1 MRLRHVAAVA
11 VATAMVGLVSVP
23 VQARVLER
31 PSAQVGVKVKGV
43 PTPKE
48 FFGFEMGDEGKLAH
62 FDSIK
67 RYFKLIA
74 DRSDEAD
81 YQVVD
86 RTTLGNEY
94 PILLMSSKH
103 NLKRIDQVLDIN
115 KRLSDPRVMQAEA
128 KRAGVPVDEYAKKLA
143 AQSLPVYYI
152 EATIHSTEV
161 GPTQSLVNVVH
172 RLATENSEFTRQVL
186 DNVILLVVPS
196 QNPDGQKLVV
206 EHFNR
211 TAGTNYDRTYPDLY
225 HHYTGHDDNRDWF
238 MLTQK
243 ESQTRVRLE
252 QKYRPVAQHY
262 MHQAGATSPRI
273 WSPPWD
279 EPMSETLDP
288 IVVSASNT
296 LGMQTQ
302 RDLVAEGKK
311 GAKWNDAYG
320 ILWNADVIG
329 YSPFLGTSTWLT
341 EIASVRD
348 LAYTYTSD
356 KILEPATKTLRSVL
370 PYDSKTWTLKQI
382 VEYGASAAYSGMKTV
397 ASDPETWLYDNLY
410 LSNRN
415 SETWTGGPY
424 AYVVPADQRDPYA
437 LYDMMKIFDFGQV
450 EIDRATTAFTVGD
463 KKYAAG
469 SYILKTQQPMGRWVD
484 QLLRIDEYPDAARKC
499 AECPLIMPYS
509 ETTDNLAL
517 FMGVDV
523 DAVAKPFAAATTRVR
538 GIEPVRQQMPG
549 HPGRG
554 GAYVLSPT
562 SYGLG
567 QVIADLQKADVP
579 AYRAKAAV
587 TVGGRTLPAGALLV
601 PSKDPNARPVL
612 TRASQETGL
621 PVYATDTVPNV
632 AAVKLKADTRVGLVR
647 GANNMPGGW
656 MMWMFDQ
663 FGVNYEVVSADD
675 YADLRGKYDT
685 IVLAPGISAN
695 SITRGLDPAK
705 NPPEFRW
712 ARGVPDGLDKLKQ
725 FVEGGGN
732 LVALGSASTTAA
744 TSLGLPVQNVTPSNR
759 TAFNAPGALLKQ
771 SYDPEVPAAW
781 GMPESWPT
789 WFNNDA
795 AFKVTGDAQ
804 VAATYPKEEDLLVSG
819 YAHGTSAIGGATN
832 IATFDVGK
840 GEATI
845 AGGHITFR
853 TWPRASWTV
862 VTNAMYNGAGEDVT
876 AGQLAGAFR

>member
-1 MRLRHVAAVA
+1 MRLRHLVSVA
-11 VATAMVGLVSVP
+11 VVTAMVGLVSVP
-23 VQARVLER
+23 VQAQVLER
-31 PSAQVGVKVKGV
+31 PPAQAGVKVKGV

-48 FFGFEMGDEGKLAH
+48 FFGFEMGDEGRLAD

-67 RYFKLIA
+67 RYFKVIA
-74 DRSDEAD
+74 DRSDEVE

-86 RTTLGNEY
+86 RTTLGNDF
-94 PILLMSSKH
+94 PILLMSNKH
-103 NLKRIDQVLDIN
+103 NLNRINQVLDIN
-115 KRLSDPRVMQAEA
+115 KRLADPRVMQTEA
-128 KRAGVPVDEYAKKLA
+128 KRAGIPVDEYASQLA
-143 AQSLPVYYI
+143 SQSLPVYYI

-186 DNVILLVVPS
+186 DNVILLIVPS
-196 QNPDGQKLVV
+196 QNPDGQHLVV
-206 EHFNR
+206 DHFNK
-211 TAGTNYDRTYPDLY
+211 TAGTNFDRTYPDLY
-225 HHYTGHDDNRDWF
+225 HHYAGHDNNRDWF
-238 MLTQK
+238 MVTQK

-262 MHQAGATSPRI
+262 MHQAGTTAPRI

-288 IVVSASNT
+288 IVVSASNA

-311 GAKWNDAYG
+311 GSKWNDAYG

-341 EIASVRD
+341 EIASAKD

-356 KILEPATKTLRSVL
+356 KILEPANKTLRSVL
-370 PYDSKTWTLKQI
+370 PYDRKTWSLKQI
-382 VEYGASAAYSGMKTV
+382 VEYGDAAAYSGMKTV
-397 ASDPETWLYDNLY
+397 ATDPKSWLYNNLY

-415 SETWTGGPY
+415 SETWDGGPY
-424 AYVVPADQRDPYA
+424 AYVVSANQRDPYA
-437 LYDMMKIFDFGQV
+437 LYDMLKVLDFGQV
-450 EIDRATTAFTVGD
+450 EIDQATRAFTAGD
-463 KKYAAG
+463 KTYSEG
-469 SYILKTQQPMGRWVD
+469 SYILKTSQPMGRWVD
-484 QLLRIDEYPDAARKC
+484 QLLRIDKYPDSARKC

-509 ETTDNLAL
+509 ETTDNIAL

-523 DAVAKPFAAATTRVR
+523 DAVTKPFEAITTRIK
-538 GIEPVRQQMPG
+538 GIDPVKQQMPA
-549 HPGRG
+549 HPGQN

-567 QVIADLQKADVP
+567 QVIADLQDSAVP
-579 AYRAKAAV
+579 TYRAKAAI
-587 TVGGRTLPAGALLV
+587 TVEGRKLPAGAVLV
-601 PSKDPNARPVL
+601 PSKEPKARQVL
-612 TRASQETGL
+612 TKASQKTGL
-621 PVYATDTVPNV
+621 PVYAANAVPKV
-632 AAVKLKADTRVGLVR
+632 AAVKLKDHTRVGFIR

-663 FGVNYEVVSADD
+663 IGVNYQVVTADD
-675 YADLRGKYDT
+675 YANLSSKYDT

-695 SITRGLDPAK
+695 TITRGLDPDK
-705 NPPEFRW
+705 NPSEFHW

-725 FVEGGGN
+725 FVEAGGN

-744 TSLGLPVQNVTPSNR
+744 TSLGLPVQNITPTNR
-759 TAFNAPGALLKQ
+759 TTFNAPGALLKHH
-771 SYDPEVPAAW
+771 YDVDVPAAW

-795 AFKVTGDAQ
+795 AFKVTGNAR
-804 VAATYPKEEDLLVSG
+804 VASTYPKEDNLLVSG

-853 TWPRASWTV
+853 TWPRAAWTV
-862 VTNAMYNGAGEDVT
+862 VTNAMYNGAGQDVT
-876 AGQLAGAFR
+876 AEQLVSLFR

>member
-1 MRLRHVAAVA
+1 MRLRHVASVA
-11 VATAMVGLVSVP
+11 IVTAMVGLVAVP
-23 VQARVLER
+23 VQAQVGERVA
-31 PSAQVGVKVKGV
+31 AQTGVKVKGV

-48 FFGFEMGDEGKLAH
+48 FFGFEMGDEGKLAD
-62 FDSIK
+62 FNSVK
-67 RYFKLIA
+67 RYLKLVA
-74 DRSDEAD
+74 DRSEEAE

-86 RTTLGNEY
+86 KTTLGNDY
-94 PILLMSSKH
+94 PILLMSNKH

-115 KRLSDPRVMQAEA
+115 KRLSDPRVMKAEA
-128 KRAGVPVDEYAKKLA
+128 KRAGIAVDEYARQLA
-143 AQSLPVYYI
+143 AKSVPVYYI

-161 GPTQSLVNVVH
+161 GATQSLVNVVH
-172 RLATENSEFTRQVL
+172 RMATENSDYTRQVL
-186 DNVILLVVPS
+186 DNVILLIVPS
-196 QNPDGQKLVV
+196 QNPDGQHLVID
-206 EHFNR
+206 HFNK
-211 TAGTNYDRTYPDLY
+211 TAGTGYDRIYPDLY

-238 MLTQK
+238 MMTQK

-279 EPMSETLDP
+279 EPMSDTLDP
-288 IVVSASNT
+288 IVVSASNS

-302 RDLVAEGKK
+302 RDLVAEGRK
-311 GAKWNDAYG
+311 GSKWNDAYG

-356 KILEPATKTLRSVL
+356 KILEPADNTLRSVL

-382 VEYGASAAYSGMKTV
+382 VEYGAAAAYSGMKTV
-397 ASDPETWLYDNLY
+397 SSDPKSWLYNNLY

-415 SETWTGGPY
+415 SENWTGGPY
-424 AYVVPADQRDPYA
+424 AYVVPANQRDPYA
-437 LYDMMKIFDFGQV
+437 LYDMLKLFDFGQA
-450 EIDRATTAFTVGD
+450 EIDRATRSFTAGD
-463 KKYAAG
+463 KKYPEG
-469 SYILKTQQPMGRWVD
+469 SYILKTSQPMGRWID
-484 QLLRIDEYPDAARKC
+484 QLLRIDEYPDSARKC
-499 AECPLIMPYS
+499 AQCPLIMPYS

-517 FMGVDV
+517 LLGVDV
-523 DAVAKPFAAATTRVR
+523 DAVTTPFEAATTRVR
-538 GIEPVRQQMPG
+538 GVEPVQQRMPG
-549 HPGRG
+549 HPGQR

-567 QVIADLQKADVP
+567 QVIADLQDAGVS

-587 TVGGRTLPAGALLV
+587 TVEGRKLPAGALLV
-601 PSKDPNARPVL
+601 PSKDSKARQVL
-612 TRASQETGL
+612 TKASQETGL
-621 PVYATDTVPNV
+621 PVYATSAVPKV
-632 AAVKLKADTRVGLVR
+632 DAVKLKDDTRVGLIR
-647 GANNMPGGW
+647 GPNNMPGGW

-663 FGVNYEVVSADD
+663 IGVNYQVVSADD
-675 YADLRGKYDT
+675 YADLGAKYDT

-705 NPPEFRW
+705 NPPEFAW
-712 ARGVPDGLDKLKQ
+712 ARGVPDGLEKLQQ
-725 FVEGGGN
+725 FVNSGGN
-732 LVALGSASTTAA
+732 LVALGSASGTAA
-744 TSLGLPVQNVTPSNR
+744 TSLGLPVQNVTPTDR
-759 TAFNAPGALLKQ
+759 AAFNAPGALLKQ
-771 SYDPEVPAAW
+771 HYDADVPAVW

-804 VAATYPKEEDLLVSG
+804 IASTYPEEENLLVSG
-819 YAHGTSAIGGATN
+819 YAHGTSAIGGAAN
-832 IATFDVGK
+832 IATFDVGE

-862 VTNAMYNGAGEDVT
+862 VTNAMYNGAGEDVE
-876 AGQLAGAFR
+876 ADQLVKLFR

>member
-1 MRLRHVAAVA
+1 M
-11 VATAMVGLVSVP
+11 
-23 VQARVLER
+23 LER
-31 PSAQVGVKVKGV
+31 PSAQASTKVKGV

-48 FFGFEMGDEGKLAH
+48 FFGFEMGDEGKLAD

-74 DRSDEAD
+74 DRSDEVE

-86 RTTLGNEY
+86 RTTLGNDF

-103 NLKRIDQVLDIN
+103 NLKRVNQVLDIN
-115 KRLSDPRVMQAEA
+115 KRLSDPRVMRTEA
-128 KRAGVPVDEYAKKLA
+128 KRAGTPVDEYARQLA

-161 GPTQSLVNVVH
+161 GATQSLVNVVH
-172 RLATENSEFTRQVL
+172 RLSTESSEFTRQVL
-186 DNVILLVVPS
+186 DNVILLIVPS
-196 QNPDGQKLVV
+196 QNPDGQHLVV
-206 EHFNR
+206 DHFNK
-211 TAGTNYDRTYPDLY
+211 TAGTDFNRTYPDLY
-225 HHYTGHDDNRDWF
+225 HHYAGHDNNRDWF

-262 MHQAGATSPRI
+262 MHQAGTTSPRI

-288 IVVSASNT
+288 VVVSASNA
-296 LGMQTQ
+296 LGMQAQ

-311 GAKWNDAYG
+311 GSKWNDAYG

-329 YSPFLGTSTWLT
+329 HSPFLGTSTWLT
-341 EIASVRD
+341 EIASARD

-356 KILEPATKTLRSVL
+356 KVLEPADKTLRSVL
-370 PYDSKTWTLKQI
+370 PYDRKTWSLKQI
-382 VEYGASAAYSGMKTV
+382 VEYGEAAAYSGMKTV
-397 ASDPETWLYDNLY
+397 AGEPKSWLYNNLY

-415 SETWTGGPY
+415 SETWDGGPY
-424 AYVVPADQRDPYA
+424 AYVVSADQRDPYA
-437 LYDMMKIFDFGQV
+437 LYDMLKIFDFGQV
-450 EIDRATTAFTVGD
+450 EIDRAASAFTAGD
-463 KKYAAG
+463 KRYPEG
-469 SYILKTQQPMGRWVD
+469 SYILRTNQPMGRWVD
-484 QLLRIDEYPDAARKC
+484 QLLRIDKYPDSARKC
-499 AECPLIMPYS
+499 AQCPLIMPYS
-509 ETTDNLAL
+509 ETTDNLGL
-517 FMGVDV
+517 FLGVDV
-523 DAVAKPFAAATTRVR
+523 DAVTKPFEATATRVK
-538 GIEPVRQQMPG
+538 GIEPVKQQMPA
-549 HPGRG
+549 HPGQN

-567 QVIADLQKADVP
+567 QVIADLQDSAVP
-579 AYRAKAAV
+579 TYRAKAAV
-587 TVGGRTLPAGALLV
+587 TVEGRSLPAGAVLV
-601 PSKDPNARPVL
+601 PSKDPKARQVL
-612 TRASQETGL
+612 TKASQQTGL
-621 PVYATDTVPNV
+621 PVYATNAVPKV
-632 AAVKLKADTRVGLVR
+632 AAVKLKDDTRVGLIR

-663 FGVNYEVVSADD
+663 IGVNYQVVSADD
-675 YADLRGKYDT
+675 YANLSGRYDT

-695 SITRGLDPAK
+695 TITRGLDPEK
-705 NPPEFRW
+705 NPQEFHW

-725 FVEGGGN
+725 FVEAGGN

-744 TSLGLPVQNVTPSNR
+744 TSLGLPVQNVTPTNR
-759 TAFNAPGALLKQ
+759 STFNVPGALLKHH
-771 SYDPEVPAAW
+771 YDPDVPAAW

-795 AFKVTGDAQ
+795 AFKVTGDAH
-804 VAATYPKEEDLLVSG
+804 VASTYPREDNLLVSG
-819 YAHGTSAIGGATN
+819 YADGASAIGGAAN

-853 TWPRASWTV
+853 TWPRAAWTV
-862 VTNAMYNGAGEDVT
+862 VTNAMYNGAGQDVT
-876 AGQLAGAFR
+876 AEQLVSLFR

>member
-11 VATAMVGLVSVP
+11 LATAMVGLVSVP
-23 VQARVLER
+23 VQARVLDR
-31 PSAQVGVKVKGV
+31 PSTQVGVKVKGV

-48 FFGFEMGDEGKLAH
+48 FFGFEMGDEGNLAH

-74 DRSDEAD
+74 DRSDEAE

-86 RTTLGNEY
+86 RTTLGNDY

-103 NLKRIDQVLDIN
+103 NLKRVNQVLDIN
-115 KRLSDPRVMQAEA
+115 KRLSDPRVMKAEA
-128 KRAGVPVDEYAKKLA
+128 KRAGVPVDEYARKLVS
-143 AQSLPVYYI
+143 QSLPVYYI

-172 RLATENSEFTRQVL
+172 RLATENSDFTRQVL
-186 DNVILLVVPS
+186 DNVILLIVPS

-206 EHFNR
+206 EHFNK
-211 TAGTNYDRTYPDLY
+211 TAGTAYDRVYPDLY

-288 IVVSASNT
+288 IVVSAANSI
-296 LGMQTQ
+296 GMQTQ

-311 GAKWNDAYG
+311 GSKWNDAYG

-356 KILEPATKTLRSVL
+356 KILEPANKTLRSVL

-382 VEYGASAAYSGMKTV
+382 VEYGAAAAYSGMKTV
-397 ASDPETWLYDNLY
+397 ASDPASWLYNNLY
-410 LSNRN
+410 LSNAN

-437 LYDMMKIFDFGQV
+437 VYDMLKIFDFGQV
-450 EIDRATTAFTVGD
+450 EIDRATRPFTAGD
-463 KKYAAG
+463 QRYPEG
-469 SYILKTQQPMGRWVD
+469 SYILRTNQPMGRWVD
-484 QLLRIDEYPDAARKC
+484 QLLRIDTYPDAARKC

-523 DAVAKPFAAATTRVR
+523 DAVTKPFTATTTRVR
-538 GIEPVRQQMPG
+538 GIEPATHQMPG
-549 HPGRG
+549 HPGPN

-567 QVIADLQKADVP
+567 QVIADLQDANVP

-587 TVGGRTLPAGALLV
+587 TVAGRTLPAGALLV
-601 PSKDPNARPVL
+601 PAGNSTARQVLSK
-612 TRASQETGL
+612 ASQDTGL
-621 PVYATDTVPNV
+621 PVYATNAVPTV
-632 AAVKLKADTRVGLVR
+632 AAVKLKDHTRVGLIR

-663 FGVNYEVVSADD
+663 IGVNYEVVTADD
-675 YADLRGKYDT
+675 YARLGSKYDT
-685 IVLAPGISAN
+685 IVLAPGVSAN
-695 SITRGLDPAK
+695 TITRGLDPAK
-705 NPPEFRW
+705 NPPEFHW

-725 FVEGGGN
+725 FVEAGGN
-732 LVALGSASTTAA
+732 LVALGSASSTAA
-744 TSLGLPVQNVTPSNR
+744 TSLGLPVQNVTPTNR
-759 TAFNAPGALLKQ
+759 TTFSAPGALLKQ
-771 SYDPEVPAAW
+771 NYDPAVPAAW

-804 VAATYPKEEDLLVSG
+804 IAATYPQEDNLLVSG

-845 AGGHITFR
+845 AGAHITFR

-862 VTNAMYNGAGEDVT
+862 VTNAMYNGAGQDVT
-876 AGQLAGAFR
+876 AQQLASLFR